1 MKLGALLG
9 LLWTVLP
16 LVAEVPVRTVLFP
29 FRETVIS
36 SQVDS
41 RLEPYAFLIGQQ
53 FKKGTVLVKLDSGR
67 FALEYKRAQDTY
79 EFSKASFENKKKLR
93 ERNFTSDYELKK
105 AEFEKNMALNALNEA
120 KLHLDHCTVTAPFDG
135 KIQEIM
141 TREYETVRP
150 GQPLCRIIDD
160 SVLLAVMNVPMD
172 DRKLTRPGGTLRIRL
187 SNSNV
192 IKGVIYEVSPQADPR
207 TGTVRIR
214 VKINNA
220 EGILTAG
227 ATGELC
233 DGD

>member
-1 MKLGALLG
+1 
-9 LLWTVLP
+9 
-16 LVAEVPVRTVLFP
+16 
-29 FRETVIS
+29 
-36 SQVDS
+36 
-41 RLEPYAFLIGQQ
+41 
-53 FKKGTVLVKLDSGR
+53 
-67 FALEYKRAQDTY
+67 
-79 EFSKASFENKKKLR
+79 
-93 ERNFTSDYELKK
+93 
-105 AEFEKNMALNALNEA
+105 
-120 KLHLDHCTVTAPFDG
+120 
-135 KIQEIM
+135 M